1 MSAERRQSVDYLAW
15 GLCAVVAVQVVL
27 SRLAPYYWMGQERDQ
42 FWHLIPIGALL
53 LFAGSRLRSAWAALL
68 PLGAYLVAD
77 LLLIVPLAA
86 MGQPSFT
93 WETPLVYAA
102 FAGYYAIGR
111 LVPRDRLALN
121 WVVLAAVAGST
132 QFFLVTNFGSWL
144 RGALPYTKDL
154 AGLLDCYIK
163 ALPFY
168 RNTFM
173 ADVVY
178 GVGLFA
184 VYAAAAW
191 AVSAV
196 ARREG
201 QPA

>member
-1 MSAERRQSVDYLAW
+1 MTAERRQPVDYLAW

-42 FWHLIPIGALL
+42 FWHLIPMGALA

-68 PLGAYLVAD
+68 PLGAYLVSD

-93 WETPLVYAA
+93 WETPLVYAS
-102 FAGYYAIGR
+102 FAAYYAIGR

-144 RGALPYTKDL
+144 KGALPYTRDL
-154 AGLLDCYIK
+154 AGLMDCYVK
-163 ALPFY
+163 ALPFH
-168 RNTFM
+168 RNQLT

-184 VYAAAAW
+184 VYAAAW
-191 AVSAV
+191 AVSPA
-196 ARREG
+196 ARREE